1 MTESLAAASSH
12 PSNLEPRTGQPA
24 ARAAAHSRFFA
35 RMASTLLVAVLV
47 GFAPSF
53 YLRPWFDVAPEAPRV
68 WLHGSVL
75 TAWFALFWLQAE
87 WVARRRIAWHRRAGW
102 LGAAIAFAAVV
113 TAVHVTLAAA
123 AAGTTNPRPV
133 WSNLANATAFATFVG
148 TAIALRRN
156 SDTHKRLML
165 LASIAFVQPALAR
178 FFVWSPL
185 AGLAPNPV
193 VGGLTASLLFL
204 LPLVAHDLATRR
216 QLHPATLIGGV
227 ALIAIRLTAVFVVA
241 PSTFGQSVMTWFE

>member
-1 MTESLAAASSH
+1 MTESLVAASSL

-24 ARAAAHSRFFA
+24 ARAGARSRFFPN
-35 RMASTLLVAVLV
+35 MAAAILIVVLV
-47 GFAPSF
+47 GFARSF

-68 WLHGSVL
+68 WLHGIVL
-75 TAWFALFWLQAE
+75 TAWFLLFWLQAE
-87 WVARRRIAWHRRAGW
+87 WVARGRISLHRQAGR
-102 LGAAIAFAAVV
+102 LGAAIAVVAVV

-133 WSNLANATAFATFVG
+133 WSNLANATAFAAFVG

-156 SDTHKRLML
+156 PDTHKRLML
-165 LASIAFVQPALAR
+165 LGSITFMQPALAR

-204 LPLVAHDLATRR
+204 LPLVAYDLATRR
-216 QLHPATLIGGV
+216 RLHPATLIGGLALV
-227 ALIAIRLTAVFVVA
+227 AVRVTAVFVIA
-241 PSTFGQSVMTWFE
+241 PSGFGQSVMTWFE